1 MVAHSILPPVPF
13 LAWTPKTPPSPGLPP
28 FSQATPSVSFPGSS
42 SSPLL
47 LNIVVSQGPVL
58 RSLCSTYSHYPAD
71 NLEACGFNTDAFRVR
86 LLNKEKANRCSP
98 QHVAN
103 LTLLYHQ
110 CFGDGQGNE
119 RKSWES

>member
-47 LNIVVSQGPVL
+47 LNIAVSQGPVL

-71 NLEACGFNTDAFRVR
+71 HLEACGFKFHLHNDHS
-86 LLNKEKANRCSP
+86 EKNASTSNSFWLP
-98 QHVAN
+98 TASVQHTP
-103 LTLLYHQ
+103 L
-110 CFGDGQGNE
+110 
-119 RKSWES
+119 